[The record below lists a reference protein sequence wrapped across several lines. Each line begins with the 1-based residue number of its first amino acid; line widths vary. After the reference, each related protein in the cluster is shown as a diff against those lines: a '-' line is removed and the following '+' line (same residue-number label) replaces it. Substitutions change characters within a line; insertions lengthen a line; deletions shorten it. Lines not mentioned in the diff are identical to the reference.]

1 MENLK
6 KYNSVFA
13 EVFSVTEDQLNELF
27 DNKHVD
33 VWDSV
38 RQLSL
43 TTAMEDAFDIM
54 LDAEDIMGFTS
65 YEEGKAILSKYD
77 ILVWYG
83 ILEN

>member
-1 MENLK
+1 MDNLE
-6 KYNSVFA
+6 KYNGVFA

-54 LDAEDIMGFTS
+54 MDAEDIMGFTS
-65 YEEGKAILSKYD
+65 YEVGKSILSKYD
-77 ILVWYG
+77 ILV
-83 ILEN
+83 

>member
-1 MENLK
+1 MDNLE
-6 KYNSVFA
+6 KYNGVFA
-13 EVFSVTEDQLNELF
+13 EVFSVTEDQLNDLF

-54 LDAEDIMGFTS
+54 MDAEDIMGFTS
-65 YEEGKAILSKYD
+65 YEVGKSILSKYD
-77 ILVWYG
+77 ILV
-83 ILEN
+83 